1 MVLFGV
7 VTLVFLIFGVLPG
20 DPTDICDRC
29 PNDVRE
35 ALRRDW
41 GIDQPIGLQ
50 YLNYLNDLSII
61 SIYTDSP
68 ENQTKYEYVRIL
80 AVGGTALVVKL
91 PYLRR
96 SYVQH
101 KKVSQIIY
109 EGFAGTFWLT
119 LSAMF
124 FATLVG
130 ITFGIIAAL
139 QRDTWIDH
147 SLIGISVLGISM
159 PSFVV
164 AIFMS
169 LIFGGWLHHITG
181 LNSIGSLW
189 ILNDEGDFELRLEN
203 LILPGLTL
211 GFRPLAIITQLTRNS
226 MITVLSQDYIKTA
239 QAKGADRFR
248 VIFYHALKNAMN
260 PIVTAVSGWFASL
273 LAGAF
278 FVEYIF
284 TYKGIGMQTI
294 QAVMAKDFPVIMGVI
309 LFIAA
314 IFIFINVLVDL
325 LYAVIDPKVK
335 TLYFS

>member
-1 MVLFGV
+1 VVLYGV
-7 VTLVFLIFGVLPG
+7 VTLVFIIFGVLPG

-35 ALRRDW
+35 SLRKDW
-41 GIDQPIGLQ
+41 GIDKPLSIQ
-50 YLNYLNDLSII
+50 YLNYLNDLSMV
-61 SIYTDSP
+61 SIYAHSE
-68 ENQTKYEYVRIL
+68 ENQNKYAYVKLFSI
-80 AVGGTALVVKL
+80 GGNALVFKF

-119 LSAMF
+119 LAAMF
-124 FATLVG
+124 FATVVG
-130 ITFGIIAAL
+130 ILFGILAAL
-139 QRDTWIDH
+139 KRDSFLDRT
-147 SLIGISVLGISM
+147 LIGISVLGISM

-169 LIFGGWLHHITG
+169 LIFGGWLHDFTG

-189 ILNDEGDFELRLEN
+189 VLNDQGEFELRLEN

-239 QAKGADRFR
+239 QAKGANRFQ
-248 VIFYHALKNAMN
+248 VIFHHALKNAMN
-260 PIVTAVSGWFASL
+260 PVITAVSGWFASL

-309 LFIAA
+309 LFIAT
-314 IFIFINVLVDL
+314 IFIFINILVDL
-325 LYAVIDPKVK
+325 LYALVDPKVK
-335 TLYFS
+335 ASAFS